1 MFAEDARKFISA
13 FQKPIT
19 ESAPHIYLS
28 ALPFSPSTSMVS
40 RQYKTQ
46 FPRTLHV
53 LDGQQRYWS
62 AELNILQGHD
72 DWVTS
77 VAFSP
82 DGKHI
87 ASGSYDKTI
96 RVWDAET
103 GQIVSGPFTGHDH
116 PVISVAFS
124 PDGKHIASGSQ
135 DKTIRV
141 WDAETGQIVSGPFTG
156 HDHSVPS
163 LTSSHIEKH

>member
-19 ESAPHIYLS
+19 ESACHIYLS

-40 RQYKTQ
+40 KQYATQ
-46 FPRTLHV
+46 FPKTLCV
-53 LDGQQRYWS
+53 LDGRQRYWP

-72 DWVTS
+72 HWVTS

-87 ASGSYDKTI
+87 ASASSDNTI
-96 RVWDAET
+96 RVWEAKT
-103 GQIVSGPFTGHDH
+103 GKIGLGLFPG
-116 PVISVAFS
+116 
-124 PDGKHIASGSQ
+124 
-135 DKTIRV
+135 
-141 WDAETGQIVSGPFTG
+141 
-156 HDHSVPS
+156 
-163 LTSSHIEKH
+163 

>member
-19 ESAPHIYLS
+19 ESASHIYLS
-28 ALPFSPSTSMVS
+28 AFPFSPSTSMVS

-53 LDGQQRYWS
+53 LDGRQRYWP
-62 AELNILQGHD
+62 AELNTLQGHD
-72 DWVTS
+72 NIVSS
-77 VAFSP
+77 VAFS
-82 DGKHI
+82 
-87 ASGSYDKTI
+87 S
-96 RVWDAET
+96 
-103 GQIVSGPFTGHDH
+103 
-116 PVISVAFS
+116 
-124 PDGKHIASGSQ
+124 DGKHIASGSQ